1 MGSPSSPLART
12 GLRRASIE
20 ATFVW
25 CLPDGLPHR
34 AQPPQIPYP
43 LDLQLLAHAWHGIAL
58 LNWEDTPHGTHVG
71 LPALLP
77 PNIRSLHGSAF
88 SLVQAPA
95 QLRTLMRQQSWKW
108 PQWPTSAPS
117 GSTNPVSPNALRSIF
132 LIDWPIIDESLS
144 QVQVTNLASATL
156 SALPVPSS
164 ARRTIGIPMASMLSR
179 LPLRL
184 VIPGVMSLFFD
195 AHQSGNT
202 DTLSLVMP
210 ARNPPIL
217 FRGF

>member
-164 ARRTIGIPMASMLSR
+164 ARRTIGIPMASMRRAFLYATSCHPMCDIT
-179 LPLRL
+179 L
-184 VIPGVMSLFFD
+184 FD

-202 DTLSLVMP
+202 DTLSGFLSDSYK
-210 ARNPPIL
+210 PIR
-217 FRGF
+217 F